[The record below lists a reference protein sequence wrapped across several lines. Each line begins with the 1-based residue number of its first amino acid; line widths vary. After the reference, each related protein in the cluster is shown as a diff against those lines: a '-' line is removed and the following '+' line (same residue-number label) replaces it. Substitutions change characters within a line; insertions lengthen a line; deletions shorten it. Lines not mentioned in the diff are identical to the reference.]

1 MRRMEWEYLPT
12 YISLCSCWRYFHLSC
27 RPFGFYGP
35 FTILAYPS
43 PWYLCHQNF
52 DLKVSWVMVIRF
64 LVECFPVSGNS
75 PESSFFHP
83 KCPWKLKVFFFA
95 PKYGRYK
102 SITPKNEGKM
112 GSHGL
117 YLVIVRFYDPPVE
130 GHGKITIPQN
140 TRSPAQQHLR
150 TAKSCPSNR
159 FWRMSLFQYF
169 LLWPDLNILWN

>member
-1 MRRMEWEYLPT
+1 MKTE
-12 YISLCSCWRYFHLSC
+12 
-27 RPFGFYGP
+27 G
-35 FTILAYPS
+35 
-43 PWYLCHQNF
+43 
-52 DLKVSWVMVIRF
+52 
-64 LVECFPVSGNS
+64 
-75 PESSFFHP
+75 
-83 KCPWKLKVFFFA
+83 FFFA

-117 YLVIVRFYDPPVE
+117 YLVMVRFYDPPVE

-159 FWRMSLFQYF
+159 F
-169 LLWPDLNILWN
+169 